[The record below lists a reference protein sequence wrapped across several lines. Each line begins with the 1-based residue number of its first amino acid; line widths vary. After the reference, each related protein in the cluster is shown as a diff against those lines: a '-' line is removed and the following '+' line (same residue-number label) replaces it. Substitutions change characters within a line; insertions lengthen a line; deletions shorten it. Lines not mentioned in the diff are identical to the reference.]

1 VGPLPFLCPAGGGGW
16 NLVILPAN
24 NPNLFIIKPFICL
37 PLFSS
42 PLFQVFCPLVLQFSF
57 PCKSNLVARKQGR
70 CAEKASAQ
78 LFRIS
83 DCGFR
88 IFLVFFFNP
97 HSAIGIPQ
105 FGCPP
110 GPENEARLMVF
121 ARNALASGPGNA

>member
-1 VGPLPFLCPAGGGGW
+1 VGPLPFLRPAGGRKSGSDYPSGKQ
-16 NLVILPAN
+16 PE
-24 NPNLFIIKPFICL
+24 PFYHKTVYL
-37 PLFSS
+37 SPLFSS

-70 CAEKASAQ
+70 CAEKASAR

>member
-1 VGPLPFLCPAGGGGW
+1 V
-16 NLVILPAN
+16 V
-24 NPNLFIIKPFICL
+24 
-37 PLFSS
+37 
-42 PLFQVFCPLVLQFSF
+42 
-57 PCKSNLVARKQGR
+57 RKQGR

-78 LFRIS
+78 LFRIA

-105 FGCPP
+105 FGGGPIGRYRIRNSECGIRNFYFFFSIPHLNCPP

-121 ARNALASGPGNA
+121 ARNALASGPGNP